1 MDGTSCDRH
10 TGSLDE
16 PRNRWPSGLQQIQVL
31 PRSFGHGTGGWGVSG
46 TWSPVVFILG
56 PCHDWSDL
64 ATDTTGLGKKWVFFV
79 QWAGKYIWRCI
90 NQWRCE
96 QLTLED
102 LQRVDGWWA
111 GELSHYC
118 WKNVI
123 PTTMDSQWIC
133 FTLQQHQH
141 PQIPDSTKNW
151 GSWSHIDQEAGSLLK
166 GPLFEAPMKGGGSG
180 MMSKFGLLGM
190 GSLHSHRLILR
201 GIEFTWFWMTH
212 YSGDTFF
219 HSAFEKNQESQENL
233 LENFPQFLVSNV
245 GKQRRAESRTPK
257 HKTIL
262 RSSAWTCVIWLYTPM
277 TRDLDCMFS
286 CTVAYAY
293 ARLLNF
299 TWISNLVFLSHNIK
313 RCNAQ

>member
-31 PRSFGHGTGGWGVSG
+31 PRSFGHGTGRWGVSG

-64 ATDTTGLGKKWVFFV
+64 ATDTTGLGKKCVFFV
-79 QWAGKYIWRCI
+79 QWAGNAWRCM

-102 LQRVDGWWA
+102 LQGVDGWGA
-111 GELSHYC
+111 GELCHYFEYMSYVHFWTHLNC

-123 PTTMDSQWIC
+123 PTTLYSQWIC
-133 FTLQQHQH
+133 RTLQQHQH

-180 MMSKFGLLGM
+180 VVARDG
-190 GSLHSHRLILR
+190 
-201 GIEFTWFWMTH
+201 
-212 YSGDTFF
+212 
-219 HSAFEKNQESQENL
+219 
-233 LENFPQFLVSNV
+233 V
-245 GKQRRAESRTPK
+245 
-257 HKTIL
+257 
-262 RSSAWTCVIWLYTPM
+262 LYIHI
-277 TRDLDCMFS
+277 D
-286 CTVAYAY
+286 
-293 ARLLNF
+293 
-299 TWISNLVFLSHNIK
+299 
-313 RCNAQ
+313 